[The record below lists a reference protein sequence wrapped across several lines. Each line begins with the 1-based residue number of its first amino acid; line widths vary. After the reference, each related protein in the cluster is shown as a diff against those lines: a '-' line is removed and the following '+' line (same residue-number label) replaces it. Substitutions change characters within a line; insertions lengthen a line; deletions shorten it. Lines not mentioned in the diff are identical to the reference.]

1 MRSKKQI
8 RSLLPGV
15 RRLLKLLA
23 DGHPMVLMVAS
34 SPREEYHE
42 RGYHG
47 EAYLQPERDRG

>member
-23 DGHPMVLMVAS
+23 EGHPMVLMVA

-47 EAYLQPERDRG
+47 EAYLQSERDRG